1 MLILL
6 TVIVSLMGNPGPT
19 EGVVNSVDDAKQ
31 AVRQRYKMVLI
42 GSKLLLQVVF
52 YPLQKRT
59 NAQFS
64 QEEMDAIVSTAKDY
78 GLQVAAHA
86 HGDDGMQRN

>member
-1 MLILL
+1 
-6 TVIVSLMGNPGPT
+6 MGNPGPT

-52 YPLQKRT
+52 YPLQKAELMLSSLKRKW
-59 NAQFS
+59 
-64 QEEMDAIVSTAKDY
+64 M
-78 GLQVAAHA
+78 L
-86 HGDDGMQRN
+86 